1 MLLLLHWSKFSAK
14 KLFKRKEKSNS
25 FFFHHTNTNILP
37 TIIFGPLGQIF
48 GRLQKKIIDCET
60 EKTESV
66 WHFHAQ
72 SKTMNS

>member
-14 KLFKRKEKSNS
+14 NFLKERKNPIH
-25 FFFHHTNTNILP
+25 FFHHTYTNILP

-48 GRLQKKIIDCET
+48 GRLQKEIIDCET